1 MYKFTFKMENRK
13 KMEKE
18 IEALMLQFGAENV
31 YECLITKLE
40 AHYNLYKKI
49 SRKDGTNQSN
59 DSNQSNEVINTSI
72 TNDTSIEDKEDSK
85 KEKET
90 TKYKQ
95 KQRAEQKLK
104 YEENMAKGIEP
115 KSLLTKENLQD
126 WLCEKG
132 YTFAHIAAKIVG
144 CKEEEVSTLAAAY
157 QLERKNKNM
166 AQKILIWKKTRGG

>member
-1 MYKFTFKMENRK
+1 MENRK

-49 SRKDGTNQSN
+49 SSTDK
-59 DSNQSNEVINTSI
+59 SNEVNNTSI
-72 TNDTSIEDKEDSK
+72 TNVNSIEDNEDSK
-85 KEKET
+85 KEKEAA
-90 TKYKQ
+90 KYKQ

-157 QLERKNKNM
+157 QLERKKKNM